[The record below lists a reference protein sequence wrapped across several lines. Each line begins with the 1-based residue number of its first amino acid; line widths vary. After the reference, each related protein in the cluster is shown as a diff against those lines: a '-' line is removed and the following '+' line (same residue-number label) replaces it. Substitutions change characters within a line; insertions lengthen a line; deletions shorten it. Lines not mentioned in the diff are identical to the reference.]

1 MKPWRSM
8 LYVPVTVERFV
19 RKAPGV
25 GADAIQLDLED
36 SILPSEKEAARRA
49 LPEAVAGLVGAG
61 CDVLVRVNRPLR
73 ELVRDLEV
81 AVMPGV
87 QALAVPKVASADH
100 LQLVDEVVSDLEAE
114 RGLPAG
120 GIRLIAMVETTAALL
135 DVRGIARATRRVAAL
150 TLGTEDFALSA
161 GVPPEPDLLLG
172 AKQQVVYAA
181 RAVGLWPLGLVG
193 SVAGYQDLT
202 EFRRIARLS
211 RRVGC
216 LGASAIHPDQ
226 VPVLNEEFT
235 PSEKEVGRAR
245 ALLEVYDDAAA
256 RGSGAVSFE
265 GTMVDD
271 PVARRARALVSAA
284 EEFSARDA
292 RSRDGLPRG

>member
-120 GIRLIAMVETTAALL
+120 
-135 DVRGIARATRRVAAL
+135 
-150 TLGTEDFALSA
+150 
-161 GVPPEPDLLLG
+161 
-172 AKQQVVYAA
+172 
-181 RAVGLWPLGLVG
+181 
-193 SVAGYQDLT
+193 
-202 EFRRIARLS
+202 
-211 RRVGC
+211 
-216 LGASAIHPDQ
+216 AS
-226 VPVLNEEFT
+226 
-235 PSEKEVGRAR
+235 G
-245 ALLEVYDDAAA
+245 
-256 RGSGAVSFE
+256 
-265 GTMVDD
+265 
-271 PVARRARALVSAA
+271 
-284 EEFSARDA
+284 
-292 RSRDGLPRG
+292 